1 MNICQL
7 ALSVVTYGT
16 FFFNLFNVNNYNLNS
31 IALDKADDWN
41 ELLFKE
47 ALLIKWHKP
56 SLNTSLNTL
65 EGLQLF

>member
-47 ALLIKWHKP
+47 ALLIKWYKP
-56 SLNTSLNTL
+56 SLNTSLNTS
-65 EGLQLF
+65 EELQLF

>member
-56 SLNTSLNTL
+56 SLNTSLNTS
-65 EGLQLF
+65 EELQLF